1 MTKSGGVL
9 WLAITPIFALVLIH
23 HALVMENAAN
33 VLHIT
38 EEAEKF
44 LVASFQNQVKRLM
57 TGL

>member
-9 WLAITPIFALVLIH
+9 WLAITPTFALVLIH
-23 HALVMENAAN
+23 HALVMANAAN

-44 LVASFQNQVKRLM
+44 PDASFQNQVKRLM